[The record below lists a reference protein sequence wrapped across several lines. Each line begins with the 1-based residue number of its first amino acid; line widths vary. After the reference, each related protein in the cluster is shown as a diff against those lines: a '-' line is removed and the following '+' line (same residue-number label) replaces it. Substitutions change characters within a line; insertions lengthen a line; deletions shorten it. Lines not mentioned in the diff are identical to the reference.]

1 MRRRNQRGQALILI
15 FLGTLLLGGAAGGA
29 HGLFSARQ
37 RHELRKHIEAT
48 VTDPVRREA
57 LDLTLEA
64 MEREAAH
71 RSSEQAAVEKELFDA
86 MARHDT
92 APVVFDQLTSRA
104 DASNSAS
111 NRTVM
116 DLRFQ
121 LREQLTD
128 TQWRSAFASK
138 VKSVPATVRE

>member
-29 HGLFSARQ
+29 HGLFSAHQ
-37 RHELRKHIEAT
+37 RHQLRKHIEAT

-71 RSSEQAAVEKELFDA
+71 RSSEQAALEKELFDA

-92 APVVFDQLTSRA
+92 VPAVFEQLAARA
-104 DASNSAS
+104 DASNTES
-111 NRTVM
+111 NRTVL

-121 LREQLTD
+121 LLRQLTD
-128 TQWRSAFASK
+128 TQWRDAFAPK
-138 VKSVPATVRE
+138 AR

>member
-1 MRRRNQRGQALILI
+1 MSMRRHPFASPRTQRGQILIII

-29 HGLFSARQ
+29 HGLFSAHQ
-37 RHELRKHIEAT
+37 RHQLRKHIEAT

-57 LDLTLEA
+57 LDFTLEA
-64 MEREAAH
+64 MEREAEH
-71 RSSEQAAVEKELFDA
+71 RSSEQAALEKELFEA

-92 APVVFDQLTSRA
+92 APAVFEQLTARA
-104 DASNSAS
+104 DASNAAS

-121 LREQLTD
+121 LRKQLTD
-128 TQWRSAFASK
+128 TQWRSAFA
-138 VKSVPATVRE
+138 ATP